1 MNPILCTPELY
12 HQICDL
18 LQIPLPERE
27 NVQSM
32 QINLDAG
39 LPVNYQVVKTAM
51 VRPDTKAV

>member
-18 LQIPLPERE
+18 LQIPSHERE

-32 QINLDAG
+32 QVNLDAG
-39 LPVNYQVVKTAM
+39 LPITYQVVKTAT